1 MDAGGPPWF
10 QQRVACA
17 AAPAFQ
23 LLLLLQHVK
32 EMAQK
37 GAEIAKEGLT
47 MPTPT
52 NIKEMVYGA
61 PEK

>member
-1 MDAGGPPWF
+1 VPPPPPPNCF
-10 QQRVACA
+10 
-17 AAPAFQ
+17 
-23 LLLLLQHVK
+23 LLLQHVK
-32 EMAQK
+32 EMAHK

-47 MPTPT
+47 VPTPT